1 MNFLAFLRSV
11 VTDGVTIGHPCCGE
25 HDCTIPLVSVKDR
38 FCPEHQHLNFVCSVT
53 TCFDPIEPGFLTC
66 SLPEHRKVQSYNEFR
81 YKAMFQLKDRLT
93 NLKISQP
100 IDSIPSSANVKEG
113 ITEYDDVD
121 SSLVDTGNGIC
132 NGKSEQGNQ
141 TVKAR
146 LGRKRT
152 HNEELCVA
160 SCGVILGRATFYGSE
175 APNGVRVSNSL
186 FLLCSTLS
194 L

>member
-1 MNFLAFLRSV
+1 
-11 VTDGVTIGHPCCGE
+11 
-25 HDCTIPLVSVKDR
+25 
-38 FCPEHQHLNFVCSVT
+38 
-53 TCFDPIEPGFLTC
+53 
-66 SLPEHRKVQSYNEFR
+66 
-81 YKAMFQLKDRLT
+81 MFQLKDRLT

-100 IDSIPSSANVKEG
+100 IDSIPSSANVEEG

-121 SSLVDTGNGIC
+121 SSLVDANGNC
-132 NGKSEQGNQ
+132 NGKPEQGNQ

-160 SCGVILGRATFYGSE
+160 SCGAILGRATFYGSE

-186 FLLCSTLS
+186 SLLCSTLIKFPDILDETIPYKGLPS
-194 L
+194 RSYVA

>member
-1 MNFLAFLRSV
+1 
-11 VTDGVTIGHPCCGE
+11 
-25 HDCTIPLVSVKDR
+25 
-38 FCPEHQHLNFVCSVT
+38 VT

-66 SLPEHRKVQSYNEFR
+66 SLPEHQKFQSYNEFQ
-81 YKAMFQLKDRLT
+81 YKAMFQLKDCLT

-113 ITEYDDVD
+113 IMEYDDVD

-132 NGKSEQGNQ
+132 NGKSEQSNQ

-146 LGRKRT
+146 LGHKHT

-160 SCGVILGRATFYGSE
+160 SCGVTLGHATFYGSE
-175 APNGVRVSNSL
+175 APNGVHVSNSL